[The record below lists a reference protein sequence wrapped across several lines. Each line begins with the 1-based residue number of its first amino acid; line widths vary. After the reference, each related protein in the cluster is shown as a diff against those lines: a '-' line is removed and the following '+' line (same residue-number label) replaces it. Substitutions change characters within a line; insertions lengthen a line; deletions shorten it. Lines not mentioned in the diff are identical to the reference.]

1 MAVNK
6 TGSTKHIATPPEE
19 DQATATAIGN
29 MHEKLMKIGHVVPE
43 GDMVADMTETW
54 ARTSQNFGTIVYRR

>member
-19 DQATATAIGN
+19 DQATATAISN

-43 GDMVADMTETW
+43 GDMVADRQTHGHEPHKTLV
-54 ARTSQNFGTIVYRR
+54 I